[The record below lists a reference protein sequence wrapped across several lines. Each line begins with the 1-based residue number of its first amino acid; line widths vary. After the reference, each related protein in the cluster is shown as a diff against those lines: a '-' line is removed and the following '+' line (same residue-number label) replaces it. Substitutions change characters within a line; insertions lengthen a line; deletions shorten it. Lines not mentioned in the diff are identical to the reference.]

1 MKAASI
7 NELKQELTTQPPKQ
21 LLELCLRLA
30 KFKKENKEL
39 LTYLLYEAHDEHG
52 YVENVKKEIDENFG
66 ELPKANTYLSQ
77 KSLRKILRSISKYS
91 KYTASKQSQAEMLLH
106 FCKKLKA
113 SGIAIHR
120 SVGLTKLYATQI
132 KKVSV
137 LVQSLHEDLHYDY
150 KKQLEQLSN

>member
-1 MKAASI
+1 MKAATI
-7 NELKQELTTQPPKQ
+7 NELKQELTAQSPKQ

-39 LTYLLYEAHDEHG
+39 LTYLLFEEHDEHG
-52 YVENVKKEIDENFG
+52 YVESVKKEIDEQFVQ
-66 ELPKANTYLSQ
+66 LPKANTYLTQ
-77 KSLRKILRSISKYS
+77 KSLRKVLRTISKYS

-113 SGIAIHR
+113 SGISIHR
-120 SVGLTKLYATQI
+120 SVGLTKMYATQI
-132 KKVSV
+132 KKVSTII
-137 LVQSLHEDLHYDY
+137 QSLHEDLHYDY

>member
-1 MKAASI
+1 MKAATI
-7 NELKQELTTQPPKQ
+7 NELKQELTAQSPKQ

-39 LTYLLYEAHDEHG
+39 LTYLLFEEHDEHG
-52 YVENVKKEIDENFG
+52 YVESVKKEIDEQFVQ
-66 ELPKANTYLSQ
+66 LPKANTYLTQ
-77 KSLRKILRSISKYS
+77 KSLRKVLRTISKYS

-106 FCKKLKA
+106 FCRKLKA

-120 SVGLTKLYATQI
+120 SVGLTKMYVTQI
-132 KKVSV
+132 KKVSTII
-137 LVQSLHEDLHYDY
+137 QSLHEDLHYDY